1 MNDANPQGLDLQNI
15 GKHFTMGGEE
25 LHVLNGASL
34 TIAPG
39 EIVAML
45 GPSGAGK
52 STLLHI
58 AGLLDRP
65 DTGEI
70 TIDGQACGSLGD
82 TDRTR
87 IRRTAIGF
95 VYQFHNLLPE
105 FTATDNVALACMI
118 NGVSQKD
125 ARKRAR
131 ELLEILGLSER
142 LEHMPTQLS
151 GGEQQRVAI
160 ARAMANHPRI
170 LLADEPTGN
179 LDENTADTVFDALIT
194 LAREEKV
201 AALIAT
207 HNIGLAKRMDR
218 RIVLHNG
225 RLEGQP
231 VSG

>member
-1 MNDANPQGLDLQNI
+1 MSDGLVLIDI
-15 GKHFTMGGEE
+15 CKHFTMGGED
-25 LHVLNGASL
+25 LHVLRDANL
-34 TIAPG
+34 TIEAG
-39 EIVAML
+39 EVVGML

-58 AGLLDRP
+58 AGLLDKATSGHIEIAGQKCESLS
-65 DTGEI
+65 DT
-70 TIDGQACGSLGD
+70 A
-82 TDRTR
+82 RTR
-87 IRRTAIGF
+87 IRRNTIGF

-105 FTATDNVALACMI
+105 FTATDNVALPCMI
-118 NGVSQKD
+118 NDISQKD
-125 ARKRAR
+125 ARNRAC
-131 ELLEILGLSER
+131 ELLEILGLGDR
-142 LEHMPTQLS
+142 LDHLPTQLS

-160 ARAMANHPRI
+160 ARAMANHPQI

-179 LDENTADTVFDALIT
+179 LDENTADTVFDALIN

-207 HNIGLAKRMDR
+207 HNIGLAERMDR

-231 VSG
+231 ISG

>member
-1 MNDANPQGLDLQNI
+1 MNDANAPGLTLEGIDKSFI
-15 GKHFTMGGEE
+15 MGGEE
-25 LHVLNGASL
+25 LHVLSGASL
-34 TIAPG
+34 KINPG
-39 EIVAML
+39 EVVAML

-58 AGLLDRP
+58 AGLLDKP
-65 DTGEI
+65 DGGEI
-70 TIDGQACGSLGD
+70 IIDGKDCGTLGD
-82 TDRTR
+82 TERTR
-87 IRRTAIGF
+87 IRRGTIGF

-118 NGVSQKD
+118 DGMTQKD
-125 ARKRAR
+125 ARARAG
-131 ELLEILGLSER
+131 ELLEILGLSDR
-142 LEHMPTQLS
+142 IDHMPTQLS

-160 ARAMANHPRI
+160 ARAVANHPRV

-179 LDENTADTVFDALIT
+179 LDENTANTVFDALIA

-207 HNIGLAKRMDR
+207 HNNGLAERMDR
-218 RIVLHNG
+218 RIMLHNG

-231 VSG
+231 TAG